1 MIVTL
6 PPKPAPSLTQPF
18 TSQLTELASSLVA
31 KEPLIRAACN
41 TAQQQLPRAASD
53 YASSLEVGWGLGGAG
68 STPWLQATRTVS
80 PTGAD
85 RSLHPHTHT
94 HPHLQAAA
102 RPVGRLLSAAGRLEA
117 VLAAEEAAARQAEQ
131 EEAAQ

>member
-1 MIVTL
+1 MSGNDRLAESKAAVSEAISSVIKSSLKL
-6 PPKPAPSLTQPF
+6 PELLTHEQGA
-18 TSQLTELASSLVA
+18 QLTELASSLVA

-53 YASSLEVGWGLGGAG
+53 YASSLE
-68 STPWLQATRTVS
+68 
-80 PTGAD
+80 
-85 RSLHPHTHT
+85 
-94 HPHLQAAA
+94 AAA